1 MPGTGETDSLL
12 SVTTIHDTHS
22 TFHILPFSPIFVQEQ
37 RRSSA
42 GDKKWKQWD
51 KTDEI
56 WYEWMKW
63 LFCLKYAKTDSFGD
77 NRKARRRETKQVN
90 ICIRRPQLKIA
101 SASLTVSSKCTKCMK
116 TRRKIRKNFV
126 SLSIFEPNFFTR
138 GNAAAADSRGDK
150 NIFAQIWRD

>member
-42 GDKKWKQWD
+42 EDKKWKQWD

-63 LFCLKYAKTDSFGD
+63 LFCFKYAKTDSFGD
-77 NRKARRRETKQVN
+77 NRKARRMETKQVS
-90 ICIRRPQLKIA
+90 ICIRRPRLK
-101 SASLTVSSKCTKCMK
+101 LHPCYCVLEMYEMYENPE
-116 TRRKIRKNFV
+116 KNLR
-126 SLSIFEPNFFTR
+126 SPSIFEPNFFTR

>member
-63 LFCLKYAKTDSFGD
+63 LFCFKYAKTDSFGD
-77 NRKARRRETKQVN
+77 NRKARRMETKQVS
-90 ICIRRPQLKIA
+90 ICIRRPRLK
-101 SASLTVSSKCTKCMK
+101 LHPCYCVLEMYEMYENPE
-116 TRRKIRKNFV
+116 KNLR
-126 SLSIFEPNFFTR
+126 SPSIFEPNFFTQS
-138 GNAAAADSRGDK
+138 AAAADSQGDK